1 LENII
6 LLRYPIP
13 LFVSIS
19 RNKEIEDPKTERKRE
34 NVPLEIKNGEREHD
48 LEEEEENG
56 EERIK

>member
-34 NVPLEIKNGEREHD
+34 NVPLEIKKWRERA
-48 LEEEEENG
+48 
-56 EERIK
+56 